1 MNQFNEQEPEIETE
15 DQASESVAPNP
26 WTLRIMAIV
35 LIVVFLFPLF
45 LSAFQTLIKII
56 KPEILPT
63 PFGLEDLLHG

>member
-1 MNQFNEQEPEIETE
+1 MNQFNEQESELETE
-15 DQASESVAPNP
+15 DEQIVTNP
-26 WTLRIMAIV
+26 WTMRILAIL

-56 KPEILPT
+56 QPEILPT